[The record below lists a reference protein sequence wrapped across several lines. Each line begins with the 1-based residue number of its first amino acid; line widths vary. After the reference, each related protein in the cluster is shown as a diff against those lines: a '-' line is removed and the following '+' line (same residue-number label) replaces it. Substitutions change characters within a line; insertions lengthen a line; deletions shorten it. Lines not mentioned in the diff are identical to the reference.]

1 MRARAAL
8 PWLARIL
15 ALAAIGVAIALFAMC
30 SGPGR
35 AITDRA
41 LGDTPEQRV
50 AAFVAAVSRAD
61 AVAAGRSWN
70 AGSAWLEARH
80 RSWTEQLI
88 AASPRP
94 SARIERVEWWWIC
107 CAAVEPAASRDK
119 ATFARMWVVLE
130 LAAGPRMLVVDV
142 SALDHQPMFDGLPA
156 REWRIVDVHEDPPPP
171 MPRGG

>member
-1 MRARAAL
+1 MRARAAVA
-8 PWLARIL
+8 WLARIL
-15 ALAAIGVAIALFAMC
+15 ALAAIGAAIALFAMC

-50 AAFVAAVSRAD
+50 ASYVAAVARGD
-61 AVAAGRSWN
+61 AVAAARSWS

-80 RSWTEQLI
+80 RSRTEELI

-94 SARIERVEWWWIC
+94 SARVDRTEWWWIC
-107 CAAVEPAASRDK
+107 CAAVEPAASREK
-119 ATFARMWVVLE
+119 ATFARMWVVLD
-130 LAAGPRMLVVDV
+130 LAAGPRTLVFDV
-142 SALDHQPMFDGLPA
+142 SALDTTPMFDGLPA

-171 MPRGG
+171 MPRRG